1 MGSDST
7 SVTSEQY
14 RARYWAAD
22 VAQWRFALVLFSVP
36 TCLFLWFDYR
46 LYGLTATFYGF
57 LAMRAALVAYSVW
70 LWWALGR
77 LTSVR
82 LVDRLLLAWSVLG
95 VLVIQVNALGR
106 PPDFFGHYVFEVFVL
121 LVFFSAAPMQ
131 PRSQLGI
138 GVLYLLGALPI
149 LLFYKRPPSDIYTS
163 NTIFVL
169 LLTVVS
175 GYLIS
180 RRIVQ
185 YRIEVLQARL
195 SLELQARTD
204 SLTGISN
211 RRAFLDRARSELS
224 RSDRDG
230 RPLSLL
236 LLDIDQFKKINDR
249 FGHEMGDLLL
259 IEFTRRIALAL
270 RSYDQFA
277 RFGGEEFVVLLPGC
291 DLPEALDTARRLR
304 QAIGDTVFSIRD
316 HEIPMTV
323 SIGVT
328 RVRPGEASIDAALSR
343 ADTAL
348 YAAKDNGRNREEVL
362 E

>member
-1 MGSDST
+1 MRLDSVSIT
-7 SVTSEQY
+7 PEQY
-14 RARYWAAD
+14 RSRYWAAD

-46 LYGLTATFYGF
+46 IYGLSPMFYGF
-57 LAMRAALVAYSVW
+57 LAMRMILVAYSIW
-70 LWWALGR
+70 LWRALGR

-82 LVDRLLLAWSVLG
+82 RVDRLLLVWSVMG
-95 VLVIQVNALGR
+95 VLVILVNAVGR
-106 PPDFFGHYVFEVFVL
+106 PSDFFGHYVFEVFVL
-121 LVFFSAAPMQ
+121 LVFFSAAPMK

-138 GVLYLLGALPI
+138 GLFYLAGALPI
-149 LLFYKRPPSDIYTS
+149 LFFYKRPPSDIYTS
-163 NTIFVL
+163 NTVFVL

-185 YRIEVLQARL
+185 YRVEVLEARL

-204 SLTGISN
+204 SLTGIAN
-211 RRAFLDRARSELS
+211 RRAFLDRARTELARSE
-224 RSDRDG
+224 RET

-236 LLDIDQFKKINDR
+236 LLDIDHFKKINDR
-249 FGHEMGDLLL
+249 FGHEMGDVLLV
-259 IEFTRRIALAL
+259 EFTQRVAAAL

-291 DLPEALDTARRLR
+291 DLAEALETAQRLR
-304 QAIGDTVFSIRD
+304 RAVGDTVFLIRGN
-316 HEIPMTV
+316 EIPMTV

-328 RVRPGEASIDAALSR
+328 QVRPDEHIIDGALSR

-348 YAAKDNGRNREEVL
+348 YAAKDNGRNREEML